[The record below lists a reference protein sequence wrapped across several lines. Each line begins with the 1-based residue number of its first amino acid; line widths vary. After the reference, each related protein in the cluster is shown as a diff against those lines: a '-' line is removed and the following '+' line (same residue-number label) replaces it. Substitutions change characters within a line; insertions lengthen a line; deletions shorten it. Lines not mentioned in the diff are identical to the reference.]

1 MQPGPT
7 MKHHHTT
14 HVTGWQLPINQQT
27 SINNDTEKWEHP
39 SSHYRKQDEG
49 SSKTDKTSTTGH
61 SNSVSGSYPKN
72 KSTHVQ
78 NGIYTPVSIIA
89 LCTIVK
95 MQNGI
100 KNDFTLVTIEVFQ
113 EKVQWLWI

>member
-61 SNSVSGSYPKN
+61 SNSISGELPEEYENTNSKQYLYTHISCSIPYNSEDIKLN
-72 KSTHVQ
+72 KMT
-78 NGIYTPVSIIA
+78 IA
-89 LCTIVK
+89 LLVLY
-95 MQNGI
+95 NLEEI
-100 KNDFTLVTIEVFQ
+100 KNVI
-113 EKVQWLWI
+113 